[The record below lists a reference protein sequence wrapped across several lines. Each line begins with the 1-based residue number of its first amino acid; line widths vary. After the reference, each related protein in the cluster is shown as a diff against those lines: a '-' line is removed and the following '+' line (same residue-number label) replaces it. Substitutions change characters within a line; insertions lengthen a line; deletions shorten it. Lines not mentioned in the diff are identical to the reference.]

1 MKSLA
6 VPAAVLALAA
16 GTLSACASDDDAGF
30 TVATASYPLA
40 WTVEQVAGDDATV
53 VDVVKPG
60 VEPHDAELTVQ
71 QTADL
76 TDADLVVYETGL
88 SPAVDEV
95 AADLDQDQQLEV
107 SDTARRMGDDPH
119 FWLDPTRLGSV
130 AGEVGEA
137 LGKADPA
144 HADAYQQRAR
154 ALQAK
159 LATLDDEFE
168 KGLADCRITTVVVS
182 HEAFDYLGARYGL
195 QMEAVNGLSPDAEPS
210 PQHLLELRDLAER
223 EGITTVFAER
233 LGSPELADTLADE
246 LGIDVAVLDPVEG
259 LSDETAG
266 EDYLSLMREN
276 LAALR
281 KADDCT

>member
-1 MKSLA
+1 MRSLV
-6 VPAAVLALAA
+6 VPAVVLALAA
-16 GTLSACASDDDAGF
+16 GTLSACSGDDDAGF

-40 WTVEQVAGDDATV
+40 WTVEQVAGGDATV

-95 AADLDQDQQLEV
+95 AADLDDEQQLEV
-107 SDTARRMGDDPH
+107 SDAARRMGDDPH
-119 FWLDPTRLGSV
+119 FWLDPTRLAGV
-130 AGEVGEA
+130 AGAVGGRVGQGRPRPRGRLPGARPRPPGEA
-137 LGKADPA
+137 G
-144 HADAYQQRAR
+144 H
-154 ALQAK
+154 
-159 LATLDDEFE
+159 LDDELE
-168 KGLADCRITTVVVS
+168 EGLADCRISTVVVS

-195 QMEAVNGLSPDAEPS
+195 DMEAVNGLSPDAEPS
-210 PQHLLELRDLAER
+210 PQHLRELRDLAER

-233 LGSPELADTLADE
+233 LGSPELADTLASE

-259 LSDETAG
+259 LSDETAD

>member
-1 MKSLA
+1 MKSLLGPA
-6 VPAAVLALAA
+6 VAVALAV
-16 GTLSACASDDDAGF
+16 GTLSACSSDDDAGF

-40 WTVEQVAGDDATV
+40 WTVEQVAGADADV

-95 AADLDQDQQLEV
+95 ADGLPEDQRLEV
-107 SDTARRMGDDPH
+107 SDAARRLDDDPH
-119 FWLDPTRLGSV
+119 FWLDPTRLASV
-130 AGEVGEA
+130 AGAVGES
-137 LGKADPA
+137 LSTADPA
-144 HADAYQQRAR
+144 HADAYRERAR
-154 ALQAK
+154 TLQDK

-168 KGLADCRITTVVVS
+168 KGLASCRIDTVVVS

-195 QMEAVNGLSPDAEPS
+195 DIQAVNGLTPDAEPS
-210 PQHLLELRDLAER
+210 PHHLVELRDLAER

-233 LGSPELADTLADE
+233 LGSPALADTLAGE
-246 LGIDVAVLDPVEG
+246 LGLEVAVLDPIEG
-259 LSDETAG
+259 LSSATADEN
-266 EDYLSLMREN
+266 YFSLMREN

-281 KADDCT
+281 KADQCT

>member
-1 MKSLA
+1 MKSVVLGALA
-6 VPAAVLALAA
+6 VAL
-16 GTLSACASDDDAGF
+16 GCSTLTACARDDDAGF

-40 WTVEQVAGDDATV
+40 WTVRQVAGPDVNV

-95 AADLDQDQQLEV
+95 ADGLPEDQRLEV
-107 SDTARRMGDDPH
+107 SDAARRLDDDPH
-119 FWLDPTRLGSV
+119 FWLDPTRLASV
-130 AGEVGEA
+130 AGAIGDA
-137 LGKADPA
+137 LGTADPA
-144 HADAYQQRAR
+144 HADAYRDRAR
-154 ALQAK
+154 TLQGK
-159 LATLDDEFE
+159 LANLDDEFE
-168 KGLADCRITTVVVS
+168 KGLASCRIDTVVVS

-195 QMEAVNGLSPDAEPS
+195 DIQAVNGLTPDAEPS
-210 PQHLLELRDLAER
+210 PYHLVELRDLAER

-233 LGSPELADTLADE
+233 LGSPALADTLADE
-246 LGIDVAVLDPVEG
+246 LGLQVAVLDPIEG
-259 LSDETAG
+259 LSSATADQ
-266 EDYLSLMREN
+266 DYLSLMREN

-281 KADDCT
+281 KADECT

>member
-1 MKSLA
+1 MKPVVL
-6 VPAAVLALAA
+6 AAVAVAL
-16 GTLSACASDDDAGF
+16 GCGSLTACASDDDAGF

-40 WTVEQVAGDDATV
+40 WTVRQVAGPDVNV

-95 AADLDQDQQLEV
+95 ADGLADDQRLEV
-107 SDTARRMGDDPH
+107 SDAARRLDDDPH
-119 FWLDPTRLGSV
+119 FWLDPTRLASV
-130 AGEVGEA
+130 AGAIGDA
-137 LGKADPA
+137 LGKADPT
-144 HADAYQQRAR
+144 HTDAYERRAR
-154 ALQAK
+154 ALQEK
-159 LATLDDEFE
+159 LATLDGEFE
-168 KGLADCRITTVVVS
+168 KGLATCRIHTVVVS

-195 QMEAVNGLSPDAEPS
+195 DIQAVNGLTPEAEPS
-210 PQHLLELRDLAER
+210 PHHLVELRDLAQR

-246 LGIDVAVLDPVEG
+246 LGLQVAVLDPVEG
-259 LSDETAG
+259 LSDATAD

-281 KADDCT
+281 KADDCP

>member
-1 MKSLA
+1 MKSA
-6 VPAAVLALAA
+6 ALAA
-16 GTLSACASDDDAGF
+16 LTVALGCSALASCAQDDDAGF

-40 WTVEQVAGDDATV
+40 WTVRQVAGPEVNV

-60 VEPHDAELTVQ
+60 VEPHDAELTVR

-95 AADLDQDQQLEV
+95 ADGLADDQRLEV
-107 SDTARRMGDDPH
+107 SDAARRLDDDPH
-119 FWLDPTRLGSV
+119 FWLDPTRLASV
-130 AGEVGEA
+130 AGAVGDA
-137 LGKADPA
+137 LGQADPA
-144 HADAYQQRAR
+144 HADAYRKRAR
-154 ALQAK
+154 TLQEE

-168 KGLADCRITTVVVS
+168 KGLESCRIDTVVVS

-195 QMEAVNGLSPDAEPS
+195 DIQAVNGLTPDAEPS
-210 PQHLLELRDLAER
+210 PHHLVELRDLAER

-246 LGIDVAVLDPVEG
+246 LGLRVAVLDPIEG
-259 LSDETAG
+259 LSSGTADEN
-266 EDYLSLMREN
+266 YLSLMREN

-281 KADDCT
+281 KANECT

>member
-1 MKSLA
+1 MKSLVGPA
-6 VPAAVLALAA
+6 VALALAA

-40 WTVEQVAGDDATV
+40 WTVEQVAGGDATV

-95 AADLDQDQQLEV
+95 ADGLDPDQVLEV
-107 SDTARRMGDDPH
+107 SDAARRMGDDPH
-119 FWLDPTRLGSV
+119 FWLDPTRLADV
-130 AGEVGEA
+130 AGAVGDA
-137 LGKADPA
+137 MATADPD
-144 HADAYQQRAR
+144 HADAYAERAAR
-154 ALQAK
+154 LQER
-159 LATLDDEFE
+159 LGTLDGEFE
-168 KGLADCRITTVVVS
+168 KGLADCRIDTVVVS
-182 HEAFDYLGARYGL
+182 HEAFDYLGDRYGL
-195 QMEAVNGLSPDAEPS
+195 DLEAVNGLSPEAEPS
-210 PQHLLELRDLAER
+210 PQHLVELRDLAER
-223 EGITTVFAER
+223 EGVTTVFAER

-259 LSDETAG
+259 LSDETAD

-281 KADDCT
+281 KANDCT